1 MDQKEAEELY
11 DFEKQLVLALRKT
24 ADDFYG
30 NATHDGELIGDA
42 LTRVCD
48 YLEEASDVL
57 QQRPMDR

>member
-24 ADDFYG
+24 ADDFCG

-48 YLEEASDVL
+48 YLEEAV
-57 QQRPMDR
+57 